1 MNSNARLSA
10 VVAAVVSAAVIGAC
24 TAMPTLP
31 SSTITTLTVTGTPP
45 AVGAT
50 SQYSASVVLAGSA
63 DVENVTPLVTWQIA
77 NTSIATVSKTGLVTG
92 VAVGGTT
99 LTAVYNGTTV
109 TEQLTIP

>member
-1 MNSNARLSA
+1 MNSNARLSG
-10 VVAAVVSAAVIGAC
+10 VIAVVSAAVIGAC
-24 TAMPTLP
+24 SAMPTLP

-50 SQYSASVVLAGSA
+50 SQYSASVVLVGSA